1 MIYNYNKHEILS
13 LLESG
18 RPHIFQELKSAM
30 HDQIN
35 DGYQIKI
42 SNQIKRVAIEDELEQ
57 EALIFLDIIKKL
69 KFVMN
74 G

>member
-42 SNQIKRVAIEDELEQ
+42 SNQIKGVAIEDEVMLRTMQ
-57 EALIFLDIIKKL
+57 EVDAWFKEYG
-69 KFVMN
+69 F
-74 G
+74 

>member
-18 RPHIFQELKSAM
+18 RPNIFQELKSAM

-42 SNQIKRVAIEDELEQ
+42 SNQIKGVAIEDEVMQWTMQ
-57 EALIFLDIIKKL
+57 EVDAWFKEYG
-69 KFVMN
+69 F
-74 G
+74 

>member
-42 SNQIKRVAIEDELEQ
+42 SNQIKGVAIEDEVMQWTMQ
-57 EALIFLDIIKKL
+57 EVDAWFKEYG
-69 KFVMN
+69 F
-74 G
+74 

>member
-42 SNQIKRVAIEDELEQ
+42 SNQIKRVAIEDEVMLRTMQ
-57 EALIFLDIIKKL
+57 EVDAWFIEYGF
-69 KFVMN
+69 
-74 G
+74 

>member
-42 SNQIKRVAIEDELEQ
+42 SNQIKRVAIEDEVMLRTMQ
-57 EALIFLDIIKKL
+57 EVDAWFKEYG
-69 KFVMN
+69 F
-74 G
+74 

>member
-42 SNQIKRVAIEDELEQ
+42 SNQIKGVAIEDEVMLRTMQ
-57 EALIFLDIIKKL
+57 EVDAWFIEYGF
-69 KFVMN
+69 
-74 G
+74 